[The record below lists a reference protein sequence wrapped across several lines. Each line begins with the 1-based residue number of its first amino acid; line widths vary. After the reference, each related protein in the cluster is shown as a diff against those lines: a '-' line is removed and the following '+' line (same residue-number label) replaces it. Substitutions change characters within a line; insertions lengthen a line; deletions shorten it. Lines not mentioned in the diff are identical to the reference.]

1 MRNYLHQRSKSLLA
15 FAVGLTILSSSF
27 AGEVYADEE
36 FYYQGSDLATADGK
50 TTWNDDTQTATLHA
64 DRSINSN
71 LNWSYYT
78 FGINSHSF
86 SDGIH
91 DHLGTGQFASLGTT
105 KNINPYDY
113 YDVNFSN
120 NSYTVAGE
128 LDVKNV
134 DGKEIITPM
143 HNLTLSGDIIATLNN
158 KLAVQNLAK
167 LEITKGTYG
176 LDVTYGY
183 KTGTETGTEIANGG
197 LYLSNI
203 KNVDISGTVSAIY
216 SDARGNVSLSNIGTL
231 KLASNINRVSEHKGS
246 LPATED
252 NTITCHYG
260 SIVNINAKDT
270 TITSTGRAIL
280 ATAHNVDNIN
290 VLETS
295 WGTDTPWPQV
305 NINSDTLT
313 IKAATSGPT
322 AAAVYSDTG
331 AIVNLGSA
339 DKKIKILKFDQYQD
353 EQGKKI
359 YANMNL
365 YSNGY
370 IYEENNANRYNRY
383 SGTIAAGKTADD
395 YILHQSQINVY
406 AENAEF
412 NANTNAIN
420 ARNNALINVN
430 ADNAVIN
437 NNYGNVATVSSS
449 GGSTVTLTSD
459 DLTITNHNTNYLK
472 DADVIDAKDAKVA
485 IGSGGVV
492 NPSRQDL
499 VEDYSGTVDKA
510 GDIIINANKKLT
522 VDGNIIIDA
531 KPGTAAGN
539 SISINKDN
547 TTALV
552 NITGDIYT
560 NNGNEVHLSLGDG
573 SAAGQNGN
581 AAGRQAARST
591 LTGAILDAASTAT
604 GFSFSN
610 ANFSEKG
617 TNLTMNSAAWNVT
630 ADSEVA
636 NVVMDGNSIIDLTQ
650 RNEATTVDMAG
661 SSTHDHNFQKLKINN
676 LSGNGTIKID
686 YDDSRTSTDGSTAD
700 KLFINNHSGTHCLYL
715 NEVNGAAKLTGKAE
729 DTVLV
734 SVVNEKGDFKAA
746 SDDNLTWNIYALN
759 KKDSATEGYTT
770 DWYLAKNTNPTP
782 PPKGPTRAEAGTIK
796 AHNMSY
802 YLWRDQSERLTERLG
817 ITCFDEERAGVW
829 TRMSNSSISG
839 SGIYGSDAKVKTYT
853 IGYDFKHNSDE
864 QLTAADAKKTRD
876 FSGLAFTYIKG
887 SSSMNGYQVSDALQV
902 AGGRSDIRG
911 GALTA
916 YHTHT
921 SKSGSYADYVL
932 RYSSYDNDFKLD
944 GVNGS
949 AKSHGLQASAEY
961 GHRLENDHGLF
972 VTPNA
977 QLMLG
982 RLYNKTFTTSNGVHV
997 ANDHLNSAILSMG
1010 VDVGQTLGDQSQVY
1024 AKVRYNTELGDRV
1037 SAAFYKNDASAFC
1050 NGDSNGSWWE
1060 YGLGFDLKAGHA
1072 SHLFMDAERAGGS
1085 GFSKDWSWRIGAR
1098 FDF

>member
-27 AGEVYADEE
+27 AGEVYADDCY
-36 FYYQGSDLATADGK
+36 FSGSDMYNDG
-50 TTWNDDTQTATLHA
+50 TTNWDEETQTATLTDNKTVGFLYHYSKTWGSQSA
-64 DRSINSN
+64 NNDKQGQCAS
-71 LNWSYYT
+71 LVSYY
-78 FGINSHSF
+78 
-86 SDGIH
+86 
-91 DHLGTGQFASLGTT
+91 
-105 KNINPYDY
+105 NPYNVVGAD
-113 YDVNFSN
+113 NKLIKF
-120 NSYTVAGE
+120 E
-128 LDVKNV
+128 L
-134 DGKEIITPM
+134 G
-143 HNLTLSGDIIATLNN
+143 GDIIAIQNN
-158 KLAVQNLAK
+158 KLTVDK
-167 LEITKGTYG
+167 LDTLTITNGTYG
-176 LDVTYGY
+176 LFANYGY
-183 KTGTETGTEIANGG
+183 KTETDTGKGG

-203 KNVDISGTVSAIY
+203 KNVDISGTLSAIY
-216 SDARGNVSLSNIGTL
+216 SDVKGNVTLSNIGTL
-231 KLASNINRVSEHKGS
+231 NLKSDFTHALEDYGKN
-246 LPATED
+246 LTATED
-252 NTITCHYG
+252 NTIICDYG

-339 DKKIKILKFDQYQD
+339 DKKLKILKFDQYQD

-499 VEDYSGTVDKA
+499 VEDYGGTVDKA

-560 NNGNEVHLSLGDG
+560 NNGNEVHLSLGDS

-676 LSGNGTIKID
+676 LSGSGTIKID

-853 IGYDFKHNSDE
+853 IGYDFKHN
-864 QLTAADAKKTRD
+864 
-876 FSGLAFTYIKG
+876 
-887 SSSMNGYQVSDALQV
+887 
-902 AGGRSDIRG
+902 
-911 GALTA
+911 
-916 YHTHT
+916 
-921 SKSGSYADYVL
+921 
-932 RYSSYDNDFKLD
+932 
-944 GVNGS
+944 
-949 AKSHGLQASAEY
+949 
-961 GHRLENDHGLF
+961 
-972 VTPNA
+972 
-977 QLMLG
+977 
-982 RLYNKTFTTSNGVHV
+982 
-997 ANDHLNSAILSMG
+997 
-1010 VDVGQTLGDQSQVY
+1010 
-1024 AKVRYNTELGDRV
+1024 
-1037 SAAFYKNDASAFC
+1037 
-1050 NGDSNGSWWE
+1050 
-1060 YGLGFDLKAGHA
+1060 
-1072 SHLFMDAERAGGS
+1072 
-1085 GFSKDWSWRIGAR
+1085 
-1098 FDF
+1098 

>member
-27 AGEVYADEE
+27 AGEVYADDCY
-36 FYYQGSDLATADGK
+36 FSGSDMYNDG
-50 TTWNDDTQTATLHA
+50 TTNWDEETQTATLTDNKTVGFLYHYSKTWGSQSA
-64 DRSINSN
+64 NNDKQGQCAS
-71 LNWSYYT
+71 LVSYY
-78 FGINSHSF
+78 
-86 SDGIH
+86 
-91 DHLGTGQFASLGTT
+91 
-105 KNINPYDY
+105 NPYNVVGAD
-113 YDVNFSN
+113 NKLIKF
-120 NSYTVAGE
+120 E
-128 LDVKNV
+128 L
-134 DGKEIITPM
+134 G
-143 HNLTLSGDIIATLNN
+143 GDIIAIQNN
-158 KLAVQNLAK
+158 KLTVDK
-167 LEITKGTYG
+167 LDTLTITNGTYG
-176 LDVTYGY
+176 LFANYGY
-183 KTGTETGTEIANGG
+183 KTETDTGKGG

-203 KNVDISGTVSAIY
+203 KNVDISGTLSAIY
-216 SDARGNVSLSNIGTL
+216 SDVKGNVTLSNIGTL
-231 KLASNINRVSEHKGS
+231 NLKSDFTHALEDYGKN
-246 LPATED
+246 LTATED
-252 NTITCHYG
+252 NTIICDYG

-499 VEDYSGTVDKA
+499 VEDYGGTVDKA

-676 LSGNGTIKID
+676 LSGNGTIKMD

-700 KLFINNHSGTHCLYL
+700 KLFINNHSGTHYLYL
-715 NEVNGAAKLTGKAE
+715 NEVNGVATLTGSAE
-729 DTVLV
+729 NTVLV
-734 SVVNEKGDFKAA
+734 SVVHENGDFKAA
-746 SDDNLTWNIYALN
+746 SDDNLSWNIYELN
-759 KKDSATEGYTT
+759 KKQSTTTGYNI

-829 TRMSNSSISG
+829 TKMSNSSISG

-864 QLTAADAKKTRD
+864 RLTAADAKKTRD

-887 SSSMNGYQVSDALQV
+887 SSSMNGYQVNDTLQV

-921 SKSGSYADYVL
+921 SQSGSYADYVL

-961 GHRLENDHGLF
+961 GCRLENDHGLF

-977 QLMLG
+977 QFTLG
-982 RLYNKTFTTSNGVHV
+982 RLYNKAFTTSNGVHV
-997 ANDHLNSAILSMG
+997 ASDHLNSAILSMG

-1060 YGLGFDLKAGHA
+1060 YGLGFDLKDGHA

>member
-27 AGEVYADEE
+27 AGEVYADDCY
-36 FYYQGSDLATADGK
+36 FSGSDMYNDG
-50 TTWNDDTQTATLHA
+50 TTNWDEETQTATLTDNKTVGFLYHYSKTWGSQSA
-64 DRSINSN
+64 NNDKQGQCAS
-71 LNWSYYT
+71 LVSYY
-78 FGINSHSF
+78 
-86 SDGIH
+86 
-91 DHLGTGQFASLGTT
+91 
-105 KNINPYDY
+105 NPYNVVGAD
-113 YDVNFSN
+113 NKLIKF
-120 NSYTVAGE
+120 E
-128 LDVKNV
+128 L
-134 DGKEIITPM
+134 G
-143 HNLTLSGDIIATLNN
+143 GDIIAIQNN
-158 KLAVQNLAK
+158 KLTVDK
-167 LEITKGTYG
+167 LDTLTITNGTYG
-176 LDVTYGY
+176 LFANYGY
-183 KTGTETGTEIANGG
+183 KTETDTGKGG

-203 KNVDISGTVSAIY
+203 KNVDISGTLSAIY
-216 SDARGNVSLSNIGTL
+216 SDVKGNVTLSNIGTL
-231 KLASNINRVSEHKGS
+231 NLKSDFTHALEDYGKN
-246 LPATED
+246 LTATED
-252 NTITCHYG
+252 NTIICDYG
-260 SIVNINAKDT
+260 SIVNINVKDT

-499 VEDYSGTVDKA
+499 VEDYGGTVDKA

-560 NNGNEVHLSLGDG
+560 NNGNEVHLSLGDGSAAGQNG

-676 LSGNGTIKID
+676 LSGSGTIKMD

-829 TRMSNSSISG
+829 TKMSNSSISG

-864 QLTAADAKKTRD
+864 RLTAADAKKTRD

-887 SSSMNGYQVSDALQV
+887 SSSMNGYQVNDTLQV

-944 GVNGS
+944 GVNDS

-961 GHRLENDHGLF
+961 GCRLENDHGLF

-977 QLMLG
+977 QFTLG
-982 RLYNKTFTTSNGVHV
+982 RLYNKAFTTSNGVHV
-997 ANDHLNSAILSMG
+997 ASDHLNSAILSMG

>member
-27 AGEVYADEE
+27 AGEVYADDCY
-36 FYYQGSDLATADGK
+36 FSGSDMYNDG
-50 TTWNDDTQTATLHA
+50 TTNWDEETQTATLTDNKTVGFLYHYSKTWGSQSA
-64 DRSINSN
+64 NNDKQGQCAS
-71 LNWSYYT
+71 LVSYY
-78 FGINSHSF
+78 
-86 SDGIH
+86 
-91 DHLGTGQFASLGTT
+91 
-105 KNINPYDY
+105 NPYNVVGAD
-113 YDVNFSN
+113 NKLIKF
-120 NSYTVAGE
+120 E
-128 LDVKNV
+128 L
-134 DGKEIITPM
+134 G
-143 HNLTLSGDIIATLNN
+143 GDIIAIQNN
-158 KLAVQNLAK
+158 KLTVDK
-167 LEITKGTYG
+167 LDTLTITNGTYG
-176 LDVTYGY
+176 LFANYGY
-183 KTGTETGTEIANGG
+183 KTETDTGKGG

-203 KNVDISGTVSAIY
+203 KNVDISGTLSAIY
-216 SDARGNVSLSNIGTL
+216 SDVKGNVTLSNIGTL
-231 KLASNINRVSEHKGS
+231 NLKSDFTHALEDYGKN
-246 LPATED
+246 LTATED
-252 NTITCHYG
+252 NTIICDYG

-499 VEDYSGTVDKA
+499 VEDYGGTVDKA

-581 AAGRQAARST
+581 AAGRQAGRST
-591 LTGAILDAASTAT
+591 LTGAILDAASTAEV
-604 GFSFSN
+604 FSFSD

-636 NVVMDGNSIIDLTQ
+636 NVVMNGSSIIDLTQ

-661 SSTHDHNFQKLKINN
+661 SSTHDHNFQKLKINK
-676 LSGNGTIKID
+676 LSGSGTIKMD
-686 YDDSRTSTDGSTAD
+686 YDDSKTSTDGSSAD

-715 NEVNGAAKLTGKAE
+715 NEVNGATSLTGKAE

-734 SVVNEKGDFKAA
+734 SVVNENGDFKAA
-746 SDDNLTWNIYALN
+746 SDDNLTWNIYELN
-759 KKDSATEGYTT
+759 QKESTTTGYNI

-782 PPKGPTRAEAGTIK
+782 APQGPTRAEAATLK

-876 FSGLAFTYIKG
+876 FSGLAFTYTKG

-916 YHTHT
+916 YNTHT

-977 QLMLG
+977 QFTLG
-982 RLYNKTFTTSNGVHV
+982 RLYNKAFTTSNGVHV
-997 ANDHLNSAILSMG
+997 ASDHLNSAILSMG
-1010 VDVGQTLGDQSQVY
+1010 VDVGQTLDDQSQVY

-1072 SHLFMDAERAGGS
+1072 SHLFMDAERASGS

>member
-27 AGEVYADEE
+27 AGEVYADDCY
-36 FYYQGSDLATADGK
+36 FSGSDMYNDG
-50 TTWNDDTQTATLHA
+50 TTNWDEETQTATLTDNKTVGFLYHYSKTWGSQSA
-64 DRSINSN
+64 NNDKQGQCAS
-71 LNWSYYT
+71 LVSYY
-78 FGINSHSF
+78 
-86 SDGIH
+86 
-91 DHLGTGQFASLGTT
+91 
-105 KNINPYDY
+105 NPYNVVGAD
-113 YDVNFSN
+113 NKLIKF
-120 NSYTVAGE
+120 E
-128 LDVKNV
+128 L
-134 DGKEIITPM
+134 G
-143 HNLTLSGDIIATLNN
+143 GDIIAIQNN
-158 KLAVQNLAK
+158 KLTVDK
-167 LEITKGTYG
+167 LDTLTITNGTYG
-176 LDVTYGY
+176 LFANYGY
-183 KTGTETGTEIANGG
+183 KTETDTGKGG

-203 KNVDISGTVSAIY
+203 KNVDISGTLSAIY
-216 SDARGNVSLSNIGTL
+216 SDVKGNVTLSNIGTL
-231 KLASNINRVSEHKGS
+231 NLKSDFTHALEDYGKN
-246 LPATED
+246 LTATED
-252 NTITCHYG
+252 NTIICDYG

-499 VEDYSGTVDKA
+499 VEDYGGTVDKA

-676 LSGNGTIKID
+676 LSGNGTIKMD

-715 NEVNGAAKLTGKAE
+715 NEVNGVATLTGSAE
-729 DTVLV
+729 NTVLV
-734 SVVNEKGDFKAA
+734 SVVHENGDFKAA
-746 SDDNLTWNIYALN
+746 SDDNLSWNIYELN
-759 KKDSATEGYTT
+759 KKQSTTTGYNI

-829 TRMSNSSISG
+829 TKMSNSSISG

-876 FSGLAFTYIKG
+876 FSGLAFTYTKG

-949 AKSHGLQASAEY
+949 AKSHGLQTSAEY

-977 QLMLG
+977 QFTLG
-982 RLYNKTFTTSNGVHV
+982 RLYNKAFTTSNGVHV
-997 ANDHLNSAILSMG
+997 ANNHLNSAILSMG

>member
-27 AGEVYADEE
+27 AGEVYADDCY
-36 FYYQGSDLATADGK
+36 FSGSDMYNDG
-50 TTWNDDTQTATLHA
+50 TTNWDEETQTATLTDNKTVGFLYHYSKTWGSQSA
-64 DRSINSN
+64 NNDKQGQCAS
-71 LNWSYYT
+71 LVSYY
-78 FGINSHSF
+78 
-86 SDGIH
+86 
-91 DHLGTGQFASLGTT
+91 
-105 KNINPYDY
+105 NPYNVVGAD
-113 YDVNFSN
+113 NKLIKF
-120 NSYTVAGE
+120 E
-128 LDVKNV
+128 L
-134 DGKEIITPM
+134 G
-143 HNLTLSGDIIATLNN
+143 GDIIAIQNN
-158 KLAVQNLAK
+158 KLTVDK
-167 LEITKGTYG
+167 LDTLTITNGTYG
-176 LDVTYGY
+176 LFANYGY
-183 KTGTETGTEIANGG
+183 KTETDTGKGG

-203 KNVDISGTVSAIY
+203 KNVDISGTLSAIY
-216 SDARGNVSLSNIGTL
+216 SDVKGNVTLSNIGTL
-231 KLASNINRVSEHKGS
+231 NLKSDFTHALEDYGKN
-246 LPATED
+246 LTATED
-252 NTITCHYG
+252 NTIICDYG

-499 VEDYSGTVDKA
+499 VENYGGTVDKA

-636 NVVMDGNSIIDLTQ
+636 NVVMAGNSIIDLTQ

-676 LSGNGTIKID
+676 LSGNGTIKMD
-686 YDDSRTSTDGSTAD
+686 YDDSKTSTDGSTAD

-715 NEVNGAAKLTGKAE
+715 NEVNGATSLTGNAE
-729 DTVLV
+729 GTVLV

-902 AGGRSDIRG
+902 AGGCSDIRG

-977 QLMLG
+977 QFTMG
-982 RLYNKTFTTSNGVHV
+982 RLYNKAFTTSNGVHV
-997 ANDHLNSAILSMG
+997 ASDHLNSAILSMG
-1010 VDVGQTLGDQSQVY
+1010 VDIGQNIGEQSQVY

>member
-1 MRNYLHQRSKSLLA
+1 MKNYLHQRSKSLLA

-27 AGEVYADEE
+27 PGEAEAAE
-36 FYYQGSDLATADGK
+36 YYHYGWDMATDDGT
-50 TTWNDDTQTATLHA
+50 TTWDDETQTATLHT
-64 DRSINSN
+64 DRNIYRIFTYSSN
-71 LNWSYYT
+71 LGLT
-78 FGINSHSF
+78 
-86 SDGIH
+86 
-91 DHLGTGQFASLGTT
+91 TQPEVQFASLGTT
-105 KNINPYDY
+105 IFTNSGWQWNS
-113 YDVNFSN
+113 YDVVGATKSE
-120 NSYTVAGE
+120 T
-128 LDVKNV
+128 
-134 DGKEIITPM
+134 
-143 HNLTLSGDIIATLNN
+143 LTLYGDIIATQTK
-158 KLAVQNLAK
+158 KLSVHDLDT
-167 LEITKGTYG
+167 LRITNGTYG
-176 LDVTYGY
+176 LEANEGN
-183 KTGTETGTEIANGG
+183 KTINTNGG
-197 LYLSNI
+197 LCISNI
-203 KNVDISGTVSAIY
+203 RDIDISGTVSAIY
-216 SDARGNVSLSNIGTL
+216 SDVRGKVELNNIGTL
-231 KLASNINRVSEHKGS
+231 KLASNINRVSEYEGH
-246 LPATED
+246 LTATED
-252 NTITCHYG
+252 NTITCDYG
-260 SIVNINAKDT
+260 SIVNIDAQNT

-280 ATAHNVDNIN
+280 ATAHSVNNIN
-290 VLETS
+290 HLEEAI
-295 WGTDTPWPQV
+295 WETDTPWPQV
-305 NINSDTLT
+305 NINSETLT

-339 DKKIKILKFDQYQD
+339 DKKIQQLTFVKDA
-353 EQGKKI
+353 G
-359 YANMNL
+359 ANMNL
-365 YSNGY
+365 YSSSY
-370 IYEENNANRYNRY
+370 IYKLEKTGTYDRY
-383 SGTIAAGKTADD
+383 SDTIPTVNYKQEN
-395 YILHQSQINVY
+395 LHQSQINVY

-437 NNYGNVATVSSS
+437 SNYGNVATVSSS
-449 GGSTVTLTSD
+449 GGSTITLTGD
-459 DLTITNHNTNYLK
+459 DLAITNHNTNYLK
-472 DADVIDAKDAKVA
+472 DANVVAAKKAKVA
-485 IGSGGVV
+485 IGSGGIV

-499 VEDYSGTVDKA
+499 VEDYGGTVDNT
-510 GDIIINANKKLT
+510 GDLIINANKKLT

-531 KPGTAAGN
+531 QSATAAGN

-560 NNGNEVHLSLGDG
+560 NKGNEVHLTLGDG
-573 SAAGQNGN
+573 SAAGQNGST
-581 AAGRQAARST
+581 AGRQAGRST
-591 LTGAILDAASTAT
+591 LTGTILDAASTAAN
-604 GFSFSN
+604 FSFSDTS
-610 ANFSEKG
+610 FSEKG
-617 TNLTMNSAAWNVT
+617 TNLKMNSATWNVT

-636 NVVMDGNSIIDLTQ
+636 KVEMAGSSIIDLTQ
-650 RNEATTVDMAG
+650 RNEATTVDMAD

-676 LSGNGTIKID
+676 LTGSGTIKMD
-686 YDDSRTSTDGSTAD
+686 YDDSKTSTDGSTAD

-715 NEVNGAAKLTGKAE
+715 NEVNGATTLTGNAE

-734 SVVNEKGDFKAA
+734 SVVNENGNFQAA
-746 SDDNLTWNIYALN
+746 SDDKLTWNIYTLN
-759 KKDSATEGYTT
+759 KKDSTTEGYTT

-782 PPKGPTRAEAGTIK
+782 APQGPTRAEAGTLK

-802 YLWRDQSERLTERLG
+802 YLWRDQSERLTKRLG

-829 TRMSNSSISG
+829 TKMSNSSISG

-864 QLTAADAKKTRD
+864 RLTAADAKKTRD

-887 SSSMNGYQVSDALQV
+887 SSSMNGYQVNDTLQV

-977 QLMLG
+977 QFTLG
-982 RLYNKTFTTSNGVHV
+982 RLYNKAFTTSNGVHV
-997 ANDHLNSAILSMG
+997 ASDHLNSAILSMG

>member
-1 MRNYLHQRSKSLLA
+1 MKNYLHQRSKSLLA

-27 AGEVYADEE
+27 AREVYAAEC
-36 FYYQGSDLATADGK
+36 YYYGSDLATDDST
-50 TTWNDDTQTATLHA
+50 TTWDDETQTATLHA
-64 DRSINSN
+64 DRSIDRAFNY
-71 LNWSYYT
+71 SYN
-78 FGINSHSF
+78 FGSQSH
-86 SDGIH
+86 
-91 DHLGTGQFASLGTT
+91 TEGQFVSLAGYNPYNVAGTT
-105 KNINPYDY
+105 CKEKLTLYGDIMSVMD
-113 YDVNFSN
+113 N
-120 NSYTVAGE
+120 NVT
-128 LDVKNV
+128 VKNL
-134 DGKEIITPM
+134 DTLQIT
-143 HNLTLSGDIIATLNN
+143 N
-158 KLAVQNLAK
+158 
-167 LEITKGTYG
+167 GTYG
-176 LDVTYGY
+176 LDANFGNDRGPVFTNPNN
-183 KTGTETGTEIANGG
+183 NGG
-197 LYLSNI
+197 IHLSNI

-216 SDARGNVSLSNIGTL
+216 SDAMAKVELKDIDNLNLTSNI
-231 KLASNINRVSEHKGS
+231 KRVTDYGKYLNATADYTIYCDYGS
-246 LPATED
+246 LVD
-252 NTITCHYG
+252 I
-260 SIVNINAKDT
+260 SAKNT
-270 TITSTGRAIL
+270 TITSTGQAIT
-280 ATAHNVDNIN
+280 AAAHNAAYINGLENASWKTDFPLPVINIK
-290 VLETS
+290 
-295 WGTDTPWPQV
+295 
-305 NINSDTLT
+305 SDTLT
-313 IKAATSGPT
+313 IAATSGPT
-322 AAAVYSDTG
+322 AAAVYSDAG
-331 AIVNLGSA
+331 ATINLGSA
-339 DKKIKILKFDQYQD
+339 DKKIKQLTFVKDA
-353 EQGKKI
+353 G
-359 YANMNL
+359 ANMNL
-365 YSNGY
+365 YSDGY
-370 IYEENNANRYNRY
+370 IYEDKDHSRYDRY
-383 SGTIAAGKTADD
+383 SDTIADGKTADD

-406 AENAEF
+406 AEYAEF

-420 ARNNALINVN
+420 ARNNALINVH
-430 ADNAVIN
+430 ADNSVIN
-437 NNYGNVATVSSS
+437 SNYGNLATVSSS
-449 GGSTVTLTSD
+449 GGSTVTIESV

-472 DADVIDAKDAKVA
+472 DGQVIAAKKAKAA
-485 IGSGGVV
+485 IGSGGIV

-499 VEDYSGTVDKA
+499 VEDYGGTVDKA

-531 KPGTAAGN
+531 KPVTEAGN

-573 SAAGQNGN
+573 SAAKQDSN
-581 AAGRQAARST
+581 ATGRQAGRST
-591 LTGAILDAASTAT
+591 LTGAILDAASTAEN
-604 GFSFSN
+604 FSFSDTS
-610 ANFSEKG
+610 FSTKG
-617 TNLTMNSAAWNVT
+617 TNLKMKDATWNVT

-636 NVVMDGNSIIDLTQ
+636 NVEMDLTADS
-650 RNEATTVDMAG
+650 EAKTVDMTG
-661 SSTHDHNFQKLKINN
+661 SSIINLAHDHGFQKLKINN
-676 LSGNGTIKID
+676 LSGSGTIKMD

-734 SVVNEKGDFKAA
+734 SVVNENGDFKAA

-759 KKDSATEGYTT
+759 SKDSTTEGYTT
-770 DWYLAKNTNPTP
+770 DWYLTKNTNPTP
-782 PPKGPTRAEAGTIK
+782 APQGPTRAEAGTIK
-796 AHNMSY
+796 AHNMNY

-864 QLTAADAKKTRD
+864 RLTAADAKKTRD

-887 SSSMNGYQVSDALQV
+887 SSSMNGYQVNDTLQV

-961 GHRLENDHGLF
+961 GCRLENNHGLF

-977 QLMLG
+977 QFTLG
-982 RLYNKTFTTSNGVHV
+982 RLYNKAFTTSDGVHV
-997 ANDHLNSAILSMG
+997 ASDHLNSAILSMG

>member
-27 AGEVYADEE
+27 AGEVYADDCY
-36 FYYQGSDLATADGK
+36 FSGSDMYNDG
-50 TTWNDDTQTATLHA
+50 TTNWDEETQTATLTDNKTVGFLYHYSKTWGSQSA
-64 DRSINSN
+64 NNDKQGQCAS
-71 LNWSYYT
+71 LVSYY
-78 FGINSHSF
+78 
-86 SDGIH
+86 
-91 DHLGTGQFASLGTT
+91 
-105 KNINPYDY
+105 NPYNVVGAD
-113 YDVNFSN
+113 NKLIKF
-120 NSYTVAGE
+120 E
-128 LDVKNV
+128 L
-134 DGKEIITPM
+134 G
-143 HNLTLSGDIIATLNN
+143 GDIIAIQNN
-158 KLAVQNLAK
+158 KLTVDK
-167 LEITKGTYG
+167 LDTLTITNGTYG
-176 LDVTYGY
+176 LFANYGY
-183 KTGTETGTEIANGG
+183 KTETDTGKGG

-203 KNVDISGTVSAIY
+203 KNVDISGTLSAIY
-216 SDARGNVSLSNIGTL
+216 SDVKGNVTLSNIGTL
-231 KLASNINRVSEHKGS
+231 NLKSDFTHALEYYGKN
-246 LPATED
+246 LTATED
-252 NTITCHYG
+252 NTIICDYG

-499 VEDYSGTVDKA
+499 VEDYGGTVDKA

-560 NNGNEVHLSLGDG
+560 NKGNEVNLSLGDG
-573 SAAGQNGN
+573 SAAGQNGST
-581 AAGRQAARST
+581 AGRQAGRST
-591 LTGAILDAASTAT
+591 LTGAILDAASTAA
-604 GFSFSN
+604 GFSFSDTS
-610 ANFSEKG
+610 FSTKG
-617 TNLTMNSAAWNVT
+617 TNLKMKDATWNVT

-636 NVVMDGNSIIDLTQ
+636 NVVMNGSSIIDLTQ

-661 SSTHDHNFQKLKINN
+661 SSTLDHNFQKLKINN
-676 LSGNGTIKID
+676 LSGSGTIRMD
-686 YDDSRTSTDGSTAD
+686 YDDSKTSTDGSTAD

-864 QLTAADAKKTRD
+864 QLTTADAKKTRD

-921 SKSGSYADYVL
+921 SQSGSYADYVL

-961 GHRLENDHGLF
+961 GCRLENDHGLF

-977 QLMLG
+977 QLTLG
-982 RLYNKTFTTSNGVHV
+982 RLYNKAFTTSNGVHI
-997 ANDHLNSAILSMG
+997 ASDHLNSAILSMG
-1010 VDVGQTLGDQSQVY
+1010 VDVGQNIGEQSQVY
-1024 AKVRYNTELGDRV
+1024 AKVRYNTDLGDRV

>member
-1 MRNYLHQRSKSLLA
+1 MEAAKCYY
-15 FAVGLTILSSSF
+15 FGWDM
-27 AGEVYADEE
+27 AD
-36 FYYQGSDLATADGK
+36 
-50 TTWNDDTQTATLHA
+50 DDTTEWSDENNTATLTGNKTVGFA
-64 DRSINSN
+64 
-71 LNWSYYT
+71 Y
-78 FGINSHSF
+78 SF
-86 SDGIH
+86 SKNFGSQSANNEKQ
-91 DHLGTGQFASLGTT
+91 GQCASLVTLY
-105 KNINPYDY
+105 PD
-113 YDVNFSN
+113 S
-120 NSYTVAGE
+120 SYKVAGKTGNE
-128 LDVKNV
+128 
-134 DGKEIITPM
+134 
-143 HNLTLSGDIIATLNN
+143 NLKLGGDIIATQNN
-158 KLAVQNLAK
+158 KLTVDK
-167 LEITKGTYG
+167 LDTLTITNGTYG
-176 LDVTYGY
+176 LFANYGY
-183 KTGTETGTEIANGG
+183 KTETDTGKGG

-203 KNVDISGTVSAIY
+203 KNVDISGTLSAIY
-216 SDARGNVSLSNIGTL
+216 SDVKGNVTLSNIGTL
-231 KLASNINRVSEHKGS
+231 NLKSDFTHALEDYGKN
-246 LPATED
+246 LTATED
-252 NTITCHYG
+252 NTIICDYG

-499 VEDYSGTVDKA
+499 VEDYGGTVDKA

-661 SSTHDHNFQKLKINN
+661 SSTHDHGFQRLKINN
-676 LSGNGTIKID
+676 LSGSGTIKMD
-686 YDDSRTSTDGSTAD
+686 YDDSKTSTDGSTAD

-715 NEVNGAAKLTGKAE
+715 NEVTGATSLTGNAK

-734 SVVNEKGDFKAA
+734 SVVNESGDFKAA

-759 KKDSATEGYTT
+759 SKESTTEGYKT
-770 DWYLAKNTNPTP
+770 DWYLTKNTNPTP
-782 PPKGPTRAEAGTIK
+782 STQGPTRAEAATLK

-802 YLWRDQSERLTERLG
+802 YLWRDQSDRLTKRLG

-829 TRMSNSSISG
+829 TKMSNSSISG
-839 SGIYGSDAKVKTYT
+839 NGIYGSDAKVKTYT

-921 SKSGSYADYVL
+921 SQSGSYADYVL

-977 QLMLG
+977 QLTLG
-982 RLYNKTFTTSNGVHV
+982 RLYNKAFTTSNGVHV

>member
-27 AGEVYADEE
+27 AGEVYADDCY
-36 FYYQGSDLATADGK
+36 FSGSDMYNDG
-50 TTWNDDTQTATLHA
+50 TTNWDEETQTATLTDNKTVGFLYHYSKTWGSQSA
-64 DRSINSN
+64 NNDKQGQCAS
-71 LNWSYYT
+71 LVSYY
-78 FGINSHSF
+78 
-86 SDGIH
+86 
-91 DHLGTGQFASLGTT
+91 
-105 KNINPYDY
+105 NPYNVVGAD
-113 YDVNFSN
+113 NKLIKF
-120 NSYTVAGE
+120 E
-128 LDVKNV
+128 L
-134 DGKEIITPM
+134 G
-143 HNLTLSGDIIATLNN
+143 GDIIAIQNN
-158 KLAVQNLAK
+158 KLTVDK
-167 LEITKGTYG
+167 LDTLTITNGTYG
-176 LDVTYGY
+176 LFANYGY
-183 KTGTETGTEIANGG
+183 KTETDTGKGG

-203 KNVDISGTVSAIY
+203 KNVDISGTLSAIY
-216 SDARGNVSLSNIGTL
+216 SDVKGNVTLSNIGTL
-231 KLASNINRVSEHKGS
+231 NLKSDFTHALEDYGKN
-246 LPATED
+246 LTATED
-252 NTITCHYG
+252 NTIICDYG

-499 VEDYSGTVDKA
+499 VEDYGGTVDKA

-676 LSGNGTIKID
+676 LSGSGTIKMD

-829 TRMSNSSISG
+829 TKMSNSSISG

-921 SKSGSYADYVL
+921 SQSGSYADYVL

-977 QLMLG
+977 Q
-982 RLYNKTFTTSNGVHV
+982 FT
-997 ANDHLNSAILSMG
+997 
-1010 VDVGQTLGDQSQVY
+1010 
-1024 AKVRYNTELGDRV
+1024 
-1037 SAAFYKNDASAFC
+1037 
-1050 NGDSNGSWWE
+1050 
-1060 YGLGFDLKAGHA
+1060 
-1072 SHLFMDAERAGGS
+1072 
-1085 GFSKDWSWRIGAR
+1085 
-1098 FDF
+1098 

>member
-27 AGEVYADEE
+27 AGEVYADDCY
-36 FYYQGSDLATADGK
+36 FSGSDMYNDG
-50 TTWNDDTQTATLHA
+50 TTNWDEETKTATLTDNKTVGFLYHYSKTWGSQSA
-64 DRSINSN
+64 NNDKQGQCAS
-71 LNWSYYT
+71 LVSYY
-78 FGINSHSF
+78 
-86 SDGIH
+86 
-91 DHLGTGQFASLGTT
+91 
-105 KNINPYDY
+105 NPYN
-113 YDVNFSN
+113 VVGAN
-120 NSYTVAGE
+120 NKLIKFE
-128 LDVKNV
+128 L
-134 DGKEIITPM
+134 G
-143 HNLTLSGDIIATLNN
+143 GDIIAIQNN
-158 KLAVQNLAK
+158 KLTVDK
-167 LEITKGTYG
+167 LDTLTITTGTYG
-176 LDVTYGY
+176 LFANYGY
-183 KTGTETGTEIANGG
+183 KTETDTGKGG

-203 KNVDISGTVSAIY
+203 KNVDISGTLSAIY
-216 SDARGNVSLSNIGTL
+216 SDVKGNVTLSNIGTL
-231 KLASNINRVSEHKGS
+231 NLKSDFTHALEDYGKN
-246 LPATED
+246 LTATED
-252 NTITCHYG
+252 NTIICDYG

-499 VEDYSGTVDKA
+499 VEDYGGTVDKA

-591 LTGAILDAASTAT
+591 LTGTILDAASTAT

-636 NVVMDGNSIIDLTQ
+636 NVVMDGNSIIDLKQ

-676 LSGNGTIKID
+676 LSGSGTIKMD

-746 SDDNLTWNIYALN
+746 SDDNLSWNIYALN

-829 TRMSNSSISG
+829 TKMSNSSISG

-864 QLTAADAKKTRD
+864 RLTAADAKKTRD

-887 SSSMNGYQVSDALQV
+887 SSSMNGYQVNDTLQV

-932 RYSSYDNDFKLD
+932 RYSSYDNDFKMD
-944 GVNGS
+944 GVNGN

-961 GHRLENDHGLF
+961 GCRLENDHGLF

-977 QLMLG
+977 QFTLG
-982 RLYNKTFTTSNGVHV
+982 RLYNKAFTTSNGVHV
-997 ANDHLNSAILSMG
+997 ASDHLNSAILSMG
-1010 VDVGQTLGDQSQVY
+1010 VDVGQTLGGQSQVY

>member
-27 AGEVYADEE
+27 AGEVEAAKCYYFGWDMAD
-36 FYYQGSDLATADGK
+36 
-50 TTWNDDTQTATLHA
+50 DDTTEWSDENNTATLTGNKTVGFA
-64 DRSINSN
+64 
-71 LNWSYYT
+71 Y
-78 FGINSHSF
+78 SF
-86 SDGIH
+86 SKNFGSQSANNEKQ
-91 DHLGTGQFASLGTT
+91 GQCASLVTLY
-105 KNINPYDY
+105 PD
-113 YDVNFSN
+113 S
-120 NSYTVAGE
+120 SYKVAGKTGNE
-128 LDVKNV
+128 
-134 DGKEIITPM
+134 
-143 HNLTLSGDIIATLNN
+143 NLKLGGDIIATQNN
-158 KLAVQNLAK
+158 KLTVDK
-167 LEITKGTYG
+167 LDTLTITNGTYG
-176 LDVTYGY
+176 LFANYGY
-183 KTGTETGTEIANGG
+183 KTGTEIAKGG

-203 KNVDISGTVSAIY
+203 KNVDISSTLSAIY
-216 SDARGNVSLSNIGTL
+216 SDVKGNVTLSNIGTL
-231 KLASNINRVSEHKGS
+231 NLKSDFTHALEDYGKN
-246 LPATED
+246 LTATED
-252 NTITCHYG
+252 NTITCDYG

-270 TITSTGRAIL
+270 TITSTGRTIL
-280 ATAHNVDNIN
+280 ATAYSVNNIN

-370 IYEENNANRYNRY
+370 IYEENNANRYDRY
-383 SGTIAAGKTADD
+383 SNSIADGKTAND

-420 ARNNALINVN
+420 AHNKALINVN
-430 ADNAVIN
+430 ANNTVIN
-437 NNYGNVATVSSS
+437 SNYGNVATVAASA
-449 GGSTVTLTSD
+449 GATVTIESN
-459 DLTITNHNTNYLK
+459 DLTITNHNTNYIK
-472 DADVIDAKDAKVA
+472 NAQVVEKEDAKIA
-485 IGSGGVV
+485 IASGGII

-499 VEDYSGTVDKA
+499 VEEYEGTAVNA
-510 GDIIINANKKLT
+510 GDISINAANKLT
-522 VDGNIIIDA
+522 IDGNIVIKANSDA
-531 KPGTAAGN
+531 AAGN
-539 SISINKDN
+539 SININNGN
-547 TTALV
+547 TKALV
-552 NITGDIYT
+552 NITGNIYT

-573 SAAGQNGN
+573 SAAAQNGN
-581 AAGRQAARST
+581 ATGRQAGRST
-591 LTGAILDAASTAT
+591 LTGAILDAASTAEN
-604 GFSFSN
+604 FSFNDTS
-610 ANFSEKG
+610 FSTKG
-617 TNLTMNSAAWNVT
+617 TNLNMKDAAWNVT

-636 NVVMDGNSIIDLTQ
+636 KVEMAGSSIIDLTQ

-676 LSGNGTIKID
+676 LSGSGTIKMD

-734 SVVNEKGDFKAA
+734 SVVNENGDFKAA

-759 KKDSATEGYTT
+759 SKDSTTEGYTT
-770 DWYLAKNTNPTP
+770 DWYLTKNTNPTP
-782 PPKGPTRAEAGTIK
+782 APQGPTRAEAGTIK
-796 AHNMSY
+796 AHNMNY

-864 QLTAADAKKTRD
+864 RLTAADAKKTRD

-887 SSSMNGYQVSDALQV
+887 SSSMNGYQVNDTLQV

-961 GHRLENDHGLF
+961 GCRLENNHGLF

-977 QLMLG
+977 QFTLG
-982 RLYNKTFTTSNGVHV
+982 RLYNKAFTTSDGVHV
-997 ANDHLNSAILSMG
+997 ASDHLNSAILSMG
-1010 VDVGQTLGDQSQVY
+1010 VDVGQTLGYQSQVY

>member
-27 AGEVYADEE
+27 AGEVEAFEIYFHGSTLAEYDATVEWSDE
-36 FYYQGSDLATADGK
+36 K
-50 TTWNDDTQTATLHA
+50 NTATLTQ
-64 DRSINSN
+64 DKSVGFYREVSEFFGSRSDNGAKQ
-71 LNWSYYT
+71 W
-78 FGINSHSF
+78 
-86 SDGIH
+86 
-91 DHLGTGQFASLGTT
+91 QCASLVSSYL
-105 KNINPYDY
+105 PY
-113 YDVNFSN
+113 
-120 NSYTVAGE
+120 
-128 LDVKNV
+128 NV
-134 DGKEIITPM
+134 VGADNKKIKFE
-143 HNLTLSGDIIATLNN
+143 LSGDIIATLNN
-158 KLAVQNLAK
+158 KLTVQNLSELK
-167 LEITKGTYG
+167 IKQGTYG
-176 LDVTYGY
+176 LFANYGY
-183 KTGTETGTEIANGG
+183 KTGTETGTEIPMGG
-197 LYLSNI
+197 LYLDNI
-203 KNVDISGTVSAIY
+203 TKVDISGTLSAIY
-216 SDARGNVSLSNIGTL
+216 SDIRGNVTLSNIGTL
-231 KLASNINRVSEHKGS
+231 NLKSDFTHASEDYGEH
-246 LPATED
+246 LTATDD
-252 NTITCHYG
+252 NTITCYYG
-260 SIVNINAKDT
+260 SIVNINAEDT

-280 ATAHNVDNIN
+280 ATAHNISDINI
-290 VLETS
+290 LEAGS
-295 WGTDTPWPQV
+295 YETDTPWPQV
-305 NINSDTLT
+305 NINSNTLT
-313 IKAATSGPT
+313 IAAATSGPT

-339 DKKIKILKFDQYQD
+339 GKEIQQLTFDKDA
-353 EQGKKI
+353 G
-359 YANMNL
+359 ASMNL
-365 YSNGY
+365 YSSSY
-370 IYEENNANRYNRY
+370 IYKLENTGIYDRY
-383 SGTIAAGKTADD
+383 SDTIPTNYKEKN
-395 YILHQSQINVY
+395 LHQSQINVY

-420 ARNNALINVN
+420 AHNKALINVN
-430 ADNAVIN
+430 ANNTVIN
-437 NNYGNVATVSSS
+437 SNYGNVATVAASA
-449 GGSTVTLTSD
+449 GATVTIESN
-459 DLTITNHNTNYLK
+459 DLTITNHNTNYIK
-472 DADVIDAKDAKVA
+472 NAQVVEKEDAKIA
-485 IGSGGVV
+485 IGSGGII
-492 NPSRQDL
+492 NPSRPDL
-499 VEDYSGTVDKA
+499 VEEYEGTAVNA
-510 GDIIINANKKLT
+510 GDISINAANKLT
-522 VDGNIIIDA
+522 IDGNIVIKANSDA
-531 KPGTAAGN
+531 AAGN
-539 SISINKDN
+539 SININNGN
-547 TTALV
+547 TKALV
-552 NITGDIYT
+552 NITGNIYT

-573 SAAGQNGN
+573 SAAAQNGN
-581 AAGRQAARST
+581 ATGRQAGRST
-591 LTGAILDAASTAT
+591 LTGAILDAASTAEN
-604 GFSFSN
+604 FSFNDTS
-610 ANFSEKG
+610 FSTKG
-617 TNLTMNSAAWNVT
+617 TNLNMKDAAWNVT

-636 NVVMDGNSIIDLTQ
+636 KVEMAGSSIIDLTQ
-650 RNEATTVDMAG
+650 RNEATTVDMAS

-676 LSGNGTIKID
+676 LSGSGTIKMD

-782 PPKGPTRAEAGTIK
+782 PPKGPTRAEAATLK

-902 AGGRSDIRG
+902 AGGCSDIRG

-961 GHRLENDHGLF
+961 GCRLENNHGLF

-977 QLMLG
+977 QFTLG
-982 RLYNKTFTTSNGVHV
+982 RLYNKAFTTSDGVHV
-997 ANDHLNSAILSMG
+997 ASDHLNSAILSMG

>member
-27 AGEVYADEE
+27 AGEVYAAEC
-36 FYYQGSDLATADGK
+36 YYYGSDLATDDST
-50 TTWNDDTQTATLHA
+50 TTWDDETQTATLHA
-64 DRSINSN
+64 DRSIDRAFNY
-71 LNWSYYT
+71 SYN
-78 FGINSHSF
+78 FGSQSH
-86 SDGIH
+86 
-91 DHLGTGQFASLGTT
+91 TEGQFVSLAGY
-105 KNINPYDY
+105 NP
-113 YDVNFSN
+113 
-120 NSYTVAGE
+120 YTVAGATGKE
-128 LDVKNV
+128 KLTLYGDIMSVMDKNVTVKNL
-134 DGKEIITPM
+134 DTLQIT
-143 HNLTLSGDIIATLNN
+143 N
-158 KLAVQNLAK
+158 
-167 LEITKGTYG
+167 GTYG
-176 LDVTYGY
+176 LDANFGNDRGPVFTNPNN
-183 KTGTETGTEIANGG
+183 NGG
-197 LYLSNI
+197 IHLSNI

-216 SDARGNVSLSNIGTL
+216 SDAMAKVELKDIDNLNLTSNI
-231 KLASNINRVSEHKGS
+231 KRVADYGKYLTATADYTIYCDYGS
-246 LPATED
+246 LVD
-252 NTITCHYG
+252 I
-260 SIVNINAKDT
+260 SAKNT
-270 TITSTGRAIL
+270 TITSTGQAIT
-280 ATAHNVDNIN
+280 AAAHNAAYINGLENASWETDYPLPVINIK
-290 VLETS
+290 
-295 WGTDTPWPQV
+295 
-305 NINSDTLT
+305 SDTLT
-313 IKAATSGPT
+313 IAAATSGPT
-322 AAAVYSDTG
+322 AAAVYSDAG
-331 AIVNLGSA
+331 ATINLGSA
-339 DKKIKILKFDQYQD
+339 DKKIKQLTFVKDA
-353 EQGKKI
+353 G
-359 YANMNL
+359 ANMNL
-365 YSNGY
+365 YSDGY
-370 IYEENNANRYNRY
+370 IYEDKDHSRYDRY
-383 SGTIAAGKTADD
+383 SDTIAAGKTADD

-406 AENAEF
+406 AEYTEF

-437 NNYGNVATVSSS
+437 SNYGNVATVSSS
-449 GGSTVTLTSD
+449 GGSTVTLTGD
-459 DLTITNHNTNYLK
+459 DLAITNHNTNYLK
-472 DADVIDAKDAKVA
+472 DANVVAAKKAKVA
-485 IGSGGVV
+485 IGSGGIV

-499 VEDYSGTVDKA
+499 VEDYGGTVDNA
-510 GDIIINANKKLT
+510 GNLIINANKKLT
-522 VDGNIIIDA
+522 VNGNIIIDA
-531 KPGTAAGN
+531 KSATAAGN

-560 NNGNEVHLSLGDG
+560 NKGNEVHLSLGDG
-573 SAAGQNGN
+573 SAAKQDSN
-581 AAGRQAARST
+581 ATGRQAGRST
-591 LTGAILDAASTAT
+591 LTGAILDAASTAA
-604 GFSFSN
+604 GFSFSD

-617 TNLTMNSAAWNVT
+617 TNLKMKDATWNVT

-636 NVVMDGNSIIDLTQ
+636 NVEMAGSSIIDLTQ
-650 RNEATTVDMAG
+650 RNETATVDMPG
-661 SSTHDHNFQKLKINN
+661 SSINLTHDHGFQRLKINN
-676 LSGNGTIKID
+676 LSGSGTIKMD
-686 YDDSRTSTDGSTAD
+686 YDDSKTSTDGSTAD

-715 NEVNGAAKLTGKAE
+715 NEVNGATTLTGNAE

-734 SVVNEKGDFKAA
+734 SVVNENGNFQAA
-746 SDDNLTWNIYALN
+746 SDDKLTWNIYTLN
-759 KKDSATEGYTT
+759 KKDSTTEGYTT
-770 DWYLAKNTNPTP
+770 DWYLTKNTNPTP
-782 PPKGPTRAEAGTIK
+782 APQGPTRAEAGTLK

-802 YLWRDQSERLTERLG
+802 YLWRDQSERLTKRLG

-829 TRMSNSSISG
+829 TKMSNSSISG

-853 IGYDFKHNSDE
+853 IGYDFKHNLDE

-902 AGGRSDIRG
+902 AGGRSDICG

-921 SKSGSYADYVL
+921 SQSGSYADYVL

-977 QLMLG
+977 QFTLG
-982 RLYNKTFTTSNGVHV
+982 RLYNKAFTTSNGVHV
-997 ANDHLNSAILSMG
+997 ASDHLNSAILSMG

-1050 NGDSNGSWWE
+1050 SGDSNGSWWE

>member
-1 MRNYLHQRSKSLLA
+1 MRNYLHQRSKNLLA

-27 AGEVYADEE
+27 AGEVYADDCY
-36 FYYQGSDLATADGK
+36 FSGSDMYNDG
-50 TTWNDDTQTATLHA
+50 TTNWDEETQTATLTDNKTVGFLYHYSKTWGSQSA
-64 DRSINSN
+64 NNDKQGQYAS
-71 LNWSYYT
+71 LVSYY
-78 FGINSHSF
+78 
-86 SDGIH
+86 
-91 DHLGTGQFASLGTT
+91 
-105 KNINPYDY
+105 NPYNVVGAD
-113 YDVNFSN
+113 NKLIKF
-120 NSYTVAGE
+120 E
-128 LDVKNV
+128 L
-134 DGKEIITPM
+134 G
-143 HNLTLSGDIIATLNN
+143 GDIIAIQNN
-158 KLAVQNLAK
+158 KLTVDK
-167 LEITKGTYG
+167 LDTLTITNGTYG
-176 LDVTYGY
+176 LFANYGY
-183 KTGTETGTEIANGG
+183 KTETDTGKGG

-203 KNVDISGTVSAIY
+203 KNVDISGTLSAIY
-216 SDARGNVSLSNIGTL
+216 SDVKGNVTLSNIGTL
-231 KLASNINRVSEHKGS
+231 NLKSDFTHALEDYGKN
-246 LPATED
+246 LTATED
-252 NTITCHYG
+252 NTIICDYG

-499 VEDYSGTVDKA
+499 VEDYGGTVDKA

-661 SSTHDHNFQKLKINN
+661 SSTHDHNFQKLKINK
-676 LSGNGTIKID
+676 LSGSGTIKMD
-686 YDDSRTSTDGSTAD
+686 YDDSKTSTDGSSAD

-715 NEVNGAAKLTGKAE
+715 NEVNGATSLTGKAE

-734 SVVNEKGDFKAA
+734 SVVNENGDFKAA
-746 SDDNLTWNIYALN
+746 SDDNLTWNIYELN
-759 KKDSATEGYTT
+759 QKESTTTGYNI

-782 PPKGPTRAEAGTIK
+782 APQGPTRAEAATLK

-876 FSGLAFTYIKG
+876 FSGLAFTYTKG

-977 QLMLG
+977 QFTLG
-982 RLYNKTFTTSNGVHV
+982 RLYNKAFTTSNGVHV
-997 ANDHLNSAILSMG
+997 ANNHLNSAILSMG

>member
-1 MRNYLHQRSKSLLA
+1 MRNYLHQRNKSLLA

-27 AGEVYADEE
+27 AGEAEAAE
-36 FYYQGSDLATADGK
+36 YYHYGWDMATDDGT
-50 TTWNDDTQTATLHA
+50 TTWDDETQTATLHT
-64 DRSINSN
+64 DRNIYRIFTYSSN
-71 LNWSYYT
+71 LGLT
-78 FGINSHSF
+78 
-86 SDGIH
+86 
-91 DHLGTGQFASLGTT
+91 TQPEVQFASLGTT
-105 KNINPYDY
+105 IFTNSGWQWNS
-113 YDVNFSN
+113 YDVVGATKSE
-120 NSYTVAGE
+120 T
-128 LDVKNV
+128 
-134 DGKEIITPM
+134 
-143 HNLTLSGDIIATLNN
+143 LTLYGDIIATQTK
-158 KLAVQNLAK
+158 KLSVHDLDT
-167 LEITKGTYG
+167 LRITNGTYG
-176 LDVTYGY
+176 LEANEGN
-183 KTGTETGTEIANGG
+183 KTINTNGG
-197 LYLSNI
+197 LCISNI
-203 KNVDISGTVSAIY
+203 RDIDISGTVSAIY
-216 SDARGNVSLSNIGTL
+216 SDVRGKVELNNIGTL
-231 KLASNINRVSEHKGS
+231 KLASNINRVSEYEGH
-246 LPATED
+246 LTATED
-252 NTITCHYG
+252 NTITCDYG
-260 SIVNINAKDT
+260 SIVNIDAQNT

-280 ATAHNVDNIN
+280 ATAHSVNNIN
-290 VLETS
+290 HLEEAI
-295 WGTDTPWPQV
+295 WETDTPWPQV
-305 NINSDTLT
+305 NINSETLT

-339 DKKIKILKFDQYQD
+339 DKKIQQLTFVKDA
-353 EQGKKI
+353 G
-359 YANMNL
+359 ANMNL
-365 YSNGY
+365 YSSSY
-370 IYEENNANRYNRY
+370 IYKLEKTGTYDRY
-383 SGTIAAGKTADD
+383 SDTIPTVNYKQEN
-395 YILHQSQINVY
+395 LHQSQINVY

-420 ARNNALINVN
+420 ARTNALINVN

-499 VEDYSGTVDKA
+499 VEDYGGTVDKA

-902 AGGRSDIRG
+902 AGGCSDIRG

-977 QLMLG
+977 QFTMG
-982 RLYNKTFTTSNGVHV
+982 RLYNKAFTTSNGVHV
-997 ANDHLNSAILSMG
+997 ASDHLNSAILSMG
-1010 VDVGQTLGDQSQVY
+1010 VDVGQTLDDQSQVY

-1085 GFSKDWSWRIGAR
+1085 SFSKDWSWRIGAR

>member
-27 AGEVYADEE
+27 AGEVEAATREE
-36 FYYQGSDLATADGK
+36 FYYQGSDLATDDGA
-50 TTWNDDTQTATLHA
+50 TTWDNKNKTATLHA
-64 DRSINSN
+64 DRSIYRSFE
-71 LNWSYYT
+71 WSYDT
-78 FGINSHSF
+78 FGINSHAYSNGL
-86 SDGIH
+86 SYA
-91 DHLGTGQFASLGTT
+91 QFASLGTT
-105 KNINPYDY
+105 KYFD
-113 YDVNFSN
+113 SH
-120 NSYTVAGE
+120 SYTVDGE
-128 LDVKNV
+128 VEVKF
-134 DGKEIITPM
+134 DGEKETKNPKFK
-143 HNLTLSGDIIATLNN
+143 LTLFGDIIASLTKNLTVKNLSELN
-158 KLAVQNLAK
+158 
-167 LEITKGTYG
+167 ITNGTYG
-176 LDVTYGY
+176 LDSNYGNDN
-183 KTGTETGTEIANGG
+183 TEGG
-197 LYLSNI
+197 LYLDNI
-203 KNVDISGTVSAIY
+203 TKVNISGTVSAIY
-216 SDARGNVSLSNIGTL
+216 GDTRGKIELNNIGTL
-231 KLASNINRVSEHKGS
+231 NLASNINRVSEYRGL

-252 NTITCHYG
+252 NTITCGYG

-280 ATAHNVDNIN
+280 ATAHNIDKIN
-290 VLETS
+290 EYEDGNWETN
-295 WGTDTPWPQV
+295 TPWPQV
-305 NINSDTLT
+305 NINSETLT
-313 IKAATSGPT
+313 IAAATSGPT

-339 DKKIKILKFDQYQD
+339 DKKIQQLTFVKDA
-353 EQGKKI
+353 GT
-359 YANMNL
+359 NMNL
-365 YSNGY
+365 YSSSY
-370 IYEENNANRYNRY
+370 IYKLEKTGTYDRY
-383 SGTIAAGKTADD
+383 SDTIPTVNYKQEN
-395 YILHQSQINVY
+395 LHQSQINVY

-437 NNYGNVATVSSS
+437 SNYGNVATVSSS
-449 GGSTVTLTSD
+449 GGSTVTLTGD
-459 DLTITNHNTNYLK
+459 DLAITNHNTNYLK
-472 DADVIDAKDAKVA
+472 DANVVAAKKAKVA
-485 IGSGGVV
+485 IGSGGIV

-499 VEDYSGTVDKA
+499 VEDYGGTVDNA
-510 GDIIINANKKLT
+510 GNLIINANKKLT
-522 VDGNIIIDA
+522 VNGNIIIDA
-531 KPGTAAGN
+531 KSATAAGN
-539 SISINKDN
+539 SININKDN

-560 NNGNEVHLSLGDG
+560 NKGNEVNLSLGDG
-573 SAAGQNGN
+573 SAAGQNGST
-581 AAGRQAARST
+581 AGRQAGRST
-591 LTGAILDAASTAT
+591 LTGAILDAASTAAN
-604 GFSFSN
+604 FSFSN
-610 ANFSEKG
+610 TSFSEKG
-617 TNLTMNSAAWNVT
+617 TNLKMNSATWNVT
-630 ADSEVA
+630 ADSDVA
-636 NVVMDGNSIIDLTQ
+636 KIEMTGSSIIDLTQ

-661 SSTHDHNFQKLKINN
+661 SSTRDHSFQKLKINN
-676 LSGNGTIKID
+676 LTGSGTIKMD
-686 YDDSRTSTDGSTAD
+686 YDDSKTSTDGSTAD

-715 NEVNGAAKLTGKAE
+715 NEVNGAATLTGSAE

-734 SVVNEKGDFKAA
+734 SVVNENGNFQAA
-746 SDDNLTWNIYALN
+746 SDDKLTWNIYTLN
-759 KKDSATEGYTT
+759 KKDSTTEGYTT

-782 PPKGPTRAEAGTIK
+782 APQGPTRTEAGTLK

-802 YLWRDQSERLTERLG
+802 YLWRDQSERLTKRLG

-829 TRMSNSSISG
+829 TKMSNSSISG

-921 SKSGSYADYVL
+921 SQSGSYADYVL

-944 GVNGS
+944 GANGS

-961 GHRLENDHGLF
+961 GWRLKNDRGLF
-972 VTPNA
+972 VAPNA
-977 QLMLG
+977 QLTLG
-982 RLYNKTFTTSNGVHV
+982 RLYNKAFTTSNGVHV

-1010 VDVGQTLGDQSQVY
+1010 VDVGQNIGEQSQVY
-1024 AKVRYNTELGDRV
+1024 AKLRYNTELGDRV
-1037 SAAFYKNDASAFC
+1037 SAAFYQGDASSFC
-1050 NGDSNGSWWE
+1050 SGDSNGSWWE

>member
-27 AGEVYADEE
+27 AGEVYAAEC
-36 FYYQGSDLATADGK
+36 YYYGSDLATDDST
-50 TTWNDDTQTATLHA
+50 TTWDDETKTATLHA
-64 DRSINSN
+64 DRSINRAFN
-71 LNWSYYT
+71 YSYN
-78 FGINSHSF
+78 FGSQTH
-86 SDGIH
+86 
-91 DHLGTGQFASLGTT
+91 TEGQFVSLAGY
-105 KNINPYDY
+105 NP
-113 YDVNFSN
+113 
-120 NSYTVAGE
+120 YTVAGATGKE
-128 LDVKNV
+128 KLTLYGDIMSVRDNNLTVKNL
-134 DGKEIITPM
+134 DTLQIT
-143 HNLTLSGDIIATLNN
+143 N
-158 KLAVQNLAK
+158 
-167 LEITKGTYG
+167 GTYG
-176 LDVTYGY
+176 LDASFGNDRGPVFTNPNN
-183 KTGTETGTEIANGG
+183 NGG
-197 LYLSNI
+197 IHLSNI
-203 KNVDISGTVSAIY
+203 KTVDISGTVSAIY
-216 SDARGNVSLSNIGTL
+216 GDAMAKVELKDIDNLNLTSNI
-231 KLASNINRVSEHKGS
+231 KRVADYSKYLTATADYTIYCDYGS
-246 LPATED
+246 LVD
-252 NTITCHYG
+252 I
-260 SIVNINAKDT
+260 SAKNT
-270 TITSTGRAIL
+270 TITSTGQAI
-280 ATAHNVDNIN
+280 TAAAHSAADIN
-290 VLETS
+290 KMENAALET
-295 WGTDTPWPQV
+295 DYPLPV
-305 NINSDTLT
+305 INIKSDTLT
-313 IKAATSGPT
+313 IAAATSGPT
-322 AAAVYSDTG
+322 AAAVYSDAG
-331 AIVNLGSA
+331 ATINLGSA
-339 DKKIKILKFDQYQD
+339 DKKIKQLTFVKDA
-353 EQGKKI
+353 G
-359 YANMNL
+359 ANMNL
-365 YSNGY
+365 YSDGY
-370 IYEENNANRYNRY
+370 IYEDKDHSRYDRY
-383 SGTIAAGKTADD
+383 SDTIADGKTADD

-420 ARNNALINVN
+420 ARNNALINVH
-430 ADNAVIN
+430 ADNSVIN
-437 NNYGNVATVSSS
+437 NNYGNLATVSSS
-449 GGSTVTLTSD
+449 GGSTVTIEGD
-459 DLTITNHNTNYLK
+459 DLTITNRNTHYLK
-472 DADVIDAKDAKVA
+472 DANVIDAKDAKVA

-499 VEDYSGTVDKA
+499 VEDYGGTVDKA

-531 KPGTAAGN
+531 KPATAAGN

-573 SAAGQNGN
+573 SAAKQDSN
-581 AAGRQAARST
+581 ATGRQAGRST
-591 LTGAILDAASTAT
+591 LTGAILDAASTAEN
-604 GFSFSN
+604 FSFSDTS
-610 ANFSEKG
+610 FSTKG
-617 TNLTMNSAAWNVT
+617 TNLKMKDATWNVT

-636 NVVMDGNSIIDLTQ
+636 NVEMDLTADS
-650 RNEATTVDMAG
+650 EAKTVDMTG
-661 SSTHDHNFQKLKINN
+661 SSIINLAHDHGFQKLKINN
-676 LSGNGTIKID
+676 LSGSGTIRMD
-686 YDDSRTSTDGSTAD
+686 YDDSKTSTDGSTTD

-715 NEVNGAAKLTGKAE
+715 NEVTGATSLTGNAE

-734 SVVNEKGDFKAA
+734 SVVNESGDFKAA

-759 KKDSATEGYTT
+759 SKESTTEGYKT
-770 DWYLAKNTNPTP
+770 DWYLTKNTNPTP
-782 PPKGPTRAEAGTIK
+782 APKDPTRDEAGTIK
-796 AHNMSY
+796 AHNMNY
-802 YLWRDQSERLTERLG
+802 YLWRDQSERLTKRLG

-864 QLTAADAKKTRD
+864 QLTTADAKKTRD

-921 SKSGSYADYVL
+921 SQSGSYADYVL

-961 GHRLENDHGLF
+961 GCRLENDHGLF

-977 QLMLG
+977 QFTLG
-982 RLYNKTFTTSNGVHV
+982 RLYNKAFTTSNGVHV
-997 ANDHLNSAILSMG
+997 ASDHLNSAILSMG
-1010 VDVGQTLGDQSQVY
+1010 VDVGQTLGEQSQVY

>member
-27 AGEVYADEE
+27 AGEVYADDCY
-36 FYYQGSDLATADGK
+36 FSGSDMYNDG
-50 TTWNDDTQTATLHA
+50 TTNWDEETQTATLTDNKTVGFLYHYSKTWGSQSA
-64 DRSINSN
+64 NNDKQGQCAS
-71 LNWSYYT
+71 LVSYY
-78 FGINSHSF
+78 
-86 SDGIH
+86 
-91 DHLGTGQFASLGTT
+91 
-105 KNINPYDY
+105 NPYNVVGAD
-113 YDVNFSN
+113 NKLIKF
-120 NSYTVAGE
+120 E
-128 LDVKNV
+128 L
-134 DGKEIITPM
+134 G
-143 HNLTLSGDIIATLNN
+143 GDIIAIQNN
-158 KLAVQNLAK
+158 KLTVDK
-167 LEITKGTYG
+167 LDTLTITNGTYG
-176 LDVTYGY
+176 LFANYGY
-183 KTGTETGTEIANGG
+183 KTETDTGKGG

-203 KNVDISGTVSAIY
+203 KNVDISGTLSAIY
-216 SDARGNVSLSNIGTL
+216 SDVKGNVTLSNIGTL
-231 KLASNINRVSEHKGS
+231 NLKSDFTHALEDYGKN
-246 LPATED
+246 LTATED
-252 NTITCHYG
+252 NTIICDYG

-499 VEDYSGTVDKA
+499 VEDYGGTVDKA

-676 LSGNGTIKID
+676 LSGSGTIKMD

-829 TRMSNSSISG
+829 TKMSNSSISG

-864 QLTAADAKKTRD
+864 RLTAADAKKTRD

-887 SSSMNGYQVSDALQV
+887 SSSMNGYQVNDTLQV

-944 GVNGS
+944 GVNDS

-961 GHRLENDHGLF
+961 GCRLENDHGLF

-977 QLMLG
+977 QFTLG
-982 RLYNKTFTTSNGVHV
+982 RLYNKAFTTSNGVHV
-997 ANDHLNSAILSMG
+997 ASDHLNSAILSMG

-1085 GFSKDWSWRIGAR
+1085 GFSKDLSWRIGAR

>member
-27 AGEVYADEE
+27 AGEVYADDCY
-36 FYYQGSDLATADGK
+36 FSGSDMYNDG
-50 TTWNDDTQTATLHA
+50 TTNWDEETQTATLTDNKTVGFLYHYSKTWGSQSA
-64 DRSINSN
+64 NNDKQGQCAS
-71 LNWSYYT
+71 LVSYY
-78 FGINSHSF
+78 
-86 SDGIH
+86 
-91 DHLGTGQFASLGTT
+91 
-105 KNINPYDY
+105 NPYNVVGAD
-113 YDVNFSN
+113 NKLIKF
-120 NSYTVAGE
+120 E
-128 LDVKNV
+128 L
-134 DGKEIITPM
+134 G
-143 HNLTLSGDIIATLNN
+143 GDIIAIQNN
-158 KLAVQNLAK
+158 KLTVDK
-167 LEITKGTYG
+167 LDTLTITNGTYG
-176 LDVTYGY
+176 LFANYGY
-183 KTGTETGTEIANGG
+183 KTETDTGKGG

-203 KNVDISGTVSAIY
+203 KNVDISGTLSAIY
-216 SDARGNVSLSNIGTL
+216 SDVKGNVTLSNIGTL
-231 KLASNINRVSEHKGS
+231 NLKSDFTHALEDYGKN
-246 LPATED
+246 LTATED
-252 NTITCHYG
+252 NTIICDYG

-359 YANMNL
+359 YANMNR

-499 VEDYSGTVDKA
+499 VEDYGGTVDKA

-676 LSGNGTIKID
+676 LSGNGTIKMD

-700 KLFINNHSGTHCLYL
+700 KLFINNHSGTHYLYL
-715 NEVNGAAKLTGKAE
+715 NEVNGVATLTGSAE
-729 DTVLV
+729 NTVLV
-734 SVVNEKGDFKAA
+734 SVVHENGDFKAA
-746 SDDNLTWNIYALN
+746 SDDNLSWNIYELN
-759 KKDSATEGYTT
+759 KKQSTTTGYNI

-829 TRMSNSSISG
+829 TKMSNSSISG

-864 QLTAADAKKTRD
+864 RLTAADAKKTRD

-887 SSSMNGYQVSDALQV
+887 SSSMNGYQVNDTLQV

-921 SKSGSYADYVL
+921 SQSGSYADYVL

-961 GHRLENDHGLF
+961 GCRLENDHGLF

-977 QLMLG
+977 QFTLG
-982 RLYNKTFTTSNGVHV
+982 RLYNKAFTTSNGVHV
-997 ANDHLNSAILSMG
+997 ASDHLNSAILSMG

>member
-27 AGEVYADEE
+27 PGEAEAAE
-36 FYYQGSDLATADGK
+36 YYYYGWDMATDDGT
-50 TTWNDDTQTATLHA
+50 TTWDDETQTATLHT
-64 DRSINSN
+64 DRNIYRIFTYSSN
-71 LNWSYYT
+71 LGLT
-78 FGINSHSF
+78 
-86 SDGIH
+86 
-91 DHLGTGQFASLGTT
+91 TQPEVQFASLGTT
-105 KNINPYDY
+105 IFTNSGWQWNS
-113 YDVNFSN
+113 YDVVGATKSE
-120 NSYTVAGE
+120 T
-128 LDVKNV
+128 
-134 DGKEIITPM
+134 
-143 HNLTLSGDIIATLNN
+143 LTLYGDIIATQTK
-158 KLAVQNLAK
+158 KLSVHDLDT
-167 LEITKGTYG
+167 LRITNGTYG
-176 LDVTYGY
+176 LEANEGN
-183 KTGTETGTEIANGG
+183 KTINTNGG
-197 LYLSNI
+197 LCISNI
-203 KNVDISGTVSAIY
+203 RDIDISGTVSAIY
-216 SDARGNVSLSNIGTL
+216 SDVRGKVELNNIGTL
-231 KLASNINRVSEHKGS
+231 KLASNINRVSEYEGH
-246 LPATED
+246 LTATED
-252 NTITCHYG
+252 NTITCDYG
-260 SIVNINAKDT
+260 SIVNIDAQNT

-280 ATAHNVDNIN
+280 ATAHSVNNIN
-290 VLETS
+290 HLEEAI
-295 WGTDTPWPQV
+295 WETDTPWPQV
-305 NINSDTLT
+305 NINSETLT

-331 AIVNLGSA
+331 AIINLGSA
-339 DKKIKILKFDQYQD
+339 DKKIQQLTFVKDA
-353 EQGKKI
+353 G
-359 YANMNL
+359 ANMNL
-365 YSNGY
+365 YSSSY
-370 IYEENNANRYNRY
+370 IYKLEKTGTYDRY
-383 SGTIAAGKTADD
+383 SDTIPTVNYKQEN
-395 YILHQSQINVY
+395 LHQSQINVY

-437 NNYGNVATVSSS
+437 SNYGNVATVSSS
-449 GGSTVTLTSD
+449 GGSTITLTGD
-459 DLTITNHNTNYLK
+459 DLAITNHNTNYLN
-472 DADVIDAKDAKVA
+472 DANVVAAKKAKVA
-485 IGSGGVV
+485 IGSGGIV

-499 VEDYSGTVDKA
+499 VEDYGGTVDNA
-510 GDIIINANKKLT
+510 GDLIINANKKLT

-531 KPGTAAGN
+531 QSATAAGN

-560 NNGNEVHLSLGDG
+560 NKGNEVHLTLGDG
-573 SAAGQNGN
+573 SAAGQNGST
-581 AAGRQAARST
+581 AGRQAGRST
-591 LTGAILDAASTAT
+591 LTGTILDAASTAAN
-604 GFSFSN
+604 FSFSDTS
-610 ANFSEKG
+610 FSEKG
-617 TNLTMNSAAWNVT
+617 TNLKMNSATWNVT

-636 NVVMDGNSIIDLTQ
+636 KVEMTGSSIIDLTQ

-676 LSGNGTIKID
+676 LTGSGTIKMD
-686 YDDSRTSTDGSTAD
+686 YDDSKTSTDGSTAD

-715 NEVNGAAKLTGKAE
+715 NEVNGAATLTGNAE

-734 SVVNEKGDFKAA
+734 SVVHENGNFQAA
-746 SDDNLTWNIYALN
+746 SDDKLTWNIYALN
-759 KKDSATEGYTT
+759 KKDSTTEGYTT

-782 PPKGPTRAEAGTIK
+782 APQGPTRAEAGTLK

-802 YLWRDQSERLTERLG
+802 YLWRDQSERLTKRLG

-829 TRMSNSSISG
+829 TKMSNSSISD

-853 IGYDFKHNSDE
+853 IGYDFKHNSDK
-864 QLTAADAKKTRD
+864 QLTATDAKKTRD

-921 SKSGSYADYVL
+921 SQSGSYADYVL

-944 GVNGS
+944 GANGS

-961 GHRLENDHGLF
+961 GWHLENDRGLF
-972 VTPNA
+972 VAPNA
-977 QLMLG
+977 QLTLG
-982 RLYNKTFTTSNGVHV
+982 RLYNKAFTTSNGVHV

-1085 GFSKDWSWRIGAR
+1085 GFSKDWS
-1098 FDF
+1098 

>member
-1 MRNYLHQRSKSLLA
+1 MKNYLHQRSKSLLA

-27 AGEVYADEE
+27 AGEVYAATTEE
-36 FYYQGSDLATADGK
+36 FYYQGSDLATNDRT
-50 TTWNDDTQTATLHA
+50 TTWDEDKKIATLHA
-64 DRSINSN
+64 DRSISST
-71 LNWSYYT
+71 LEWSYYT
-78 FGINSHSF
+78 FGINSHPF
-86 SDGIH
+86 PGYE
-91 DHLGTGQFASLGTT
+91 HLGTGQFASLGTT
-105 KNINPYDY
+105 KYFD
-113 YDVNFSN
+113 SH
-120 NSYTVAGE
+120 SYTVAGE
-128 LDVKNV
+128 QKSQNP
-134 DGKEIITPM
+134 KI
-143 HNLTLSGDIIATLNN
+143 NLTLSGDIIATLNN
-158 KLAVQNLAK
+158 KLTVQNLAK

-176 LDVTYGY
+176 LDATYGY
-183 KTGTETGTEIANGG
+183 KTGGDETESYGG
-197 LYLSNI
+197 LYLDNI
-203 KNVDISGTVSAIY
+203 TEVDISGTVSAIH
-216 SDARGNVSLSNIGTL
+216 SDARGNVTLNNVGTL
-231 KLASNINRVSEHKGS
+231 KLASDINRVSEHKGS

-252 NTITCHYG
+252 NTITCYYG
-260 SIVNINAKDT
+260 SIVNINATNT

-280 ATAHNVDNIN
+280 ATAHSVDNIN
-290 VLETS
+290 HLEQ
-295 WGTDTPWPQV
+295 GIYETDTPWPQV
-305 NINSDTLT
+305 NINSNTLT
-313 IKAATSGPT
+313 IAAATKGTT

-331 AIVNLGSA
+331 AIINLGSA
-339 DKKIKILKFDQYQD
+339 DKEITTLKFDQYQD
-353 EQGKKI
+353 EQGKKN

-365 YSNGY
+365 YSSSY
-370 IYEENNANRYNRY
+370 IYEEKNTNRDNRY
-383 SGTIAAGKTADD
+383 SDSIAAGKTADD

-406 AENAEF
+406 AKDAEF

-430 ADNAVIN
+430 ADNAAIN
-437 NNYGNVATVSSS
+437 SNYGNVATVSSS
-449 GGSTVTLTSD
+449 GGSTVTLESD

-472 DADVIDAKDAKVA
+472 DAQVIDAKDAKVA

-499 VEDYSGTVDKA
+499 VEDYVGTIDRA
-510 GDIIINANKKLT
+510 GDIVITANKKLT
-522 VDGNIIIDA
+522 IDGNIIIDA
-531 KPGTAAGN
+531 KPQAAGN

-560 NNGNEVHLSLGDG
+560 DKGNEVYLTLGDG
-573 SAAGQNGN
+573 SAASQNGN
-581 AAGRQAARST
+581 TAGRQAGRST
-591 LTGAILDAASTAT
+591 LTGAILDTASTAAD
-604 GFSFSN
+604 FSFSD
-610 ANFSEKG
+610 ANFSAKG
-617 TNLTMNSAAWNVT
+617 TNLNMKDATWNVT

-636 NVVMDGNSIIDLTQ
+636 KVEMAGNSIIDLTQ
-650 RNEATTVDMAG
+650 RSETATVDMAG
-661 SSTHDHNFQKLKINN
+661 SSTIGRTHDHDFQKLKINN
-676 LSGNGTIKID
+676 LSGSGTIRMD
-686 YDDSRTSTDGSTAD
+686 YDDSQSSTDGSTAD
-700 KLFINNHSGTHCLYL
+700 KLFINNHNGTHCLYL
-715 NEVNGAAKLTGKAE
+715 NEVNGSTTLTGNAE
-729 DTVLV
+729 GTVLV
-734 SVVNEKGDFKAA
+734 SVINESGDFKAA
-746 SDDNLTWNIYALN
+746 SDDNLTWNIYELN
-759 KKDSATEGYTT
+759 KKESTTTGYTT

-782 PPKGPTRAEAGTIK
+782 STQGPTRAEAATLK

-802 YLWRDQSERLTERLG
+802 YLWRDQSERLTKRLG

-829 TRMSNSSISG
+829 TKMSNSDISG

-853 IGYDFKHNSDE
+853 IGYDFKHNSDKH
-864 QLTAADAKKTRD
+864 LTAADTNKTRD

-887 SSSMNGYQVSDALQV
+887 SSSMDGYKVSDALQV

-921 SKSGSYADYVL
+921 SQSGSYADYVL

-944 GVNGS
+944 GINGS

-961 GHRLENDHGLF
+961 GCRLENNHGLF

-977 QLMLG
+977 QFTLG
-982 RLYNKTFTTSNGVHV
+982 RLYNKAFTTSNGVHV
-997 ANDHLNSAILSMG
+997 ASDHLNSAILSMG

-1037 SAAFYKNDASAFC
+1037 SAAFYQGDASAFC

>member
-1 MRNYLHQRSKSLLA
+1 MKNYLQQRSKSLLA

-27 AGEVYADEE
+27 AGEVYAAEC
-36 FYYQGSDLATADGK
+36 YYYGSDLATDDST
-50 TTWNDDTQTATLHA
+50 TTWDDETQTATLHA
-64 DRSINSN
+64 DRSIDRAFNYSCN
-71 LNWSYYT
+71 
-78 FGINSHSF
+78 FGSQSH
-86 SDGIH
+86 
-91 DHLGTGQFASLGTT
+91 TEGQFVSLAGF
-105 KNINPYDY
+105 NP
-113 YDVNFSN
+113 
-120 NSYTVAGE
+120 YTVAGATGKE
-128 LDVKNV
+128 KLTLYGDIMSVTHNNVTVKNL
-134 DGKEIITPM
+134 DTLQIT
-143 HNLTLSGDIIATLNN
+143 N
-158 KLAVQNLAK
+158 
-167 LEITKGTYG
+167 GTYG
-176 LDVTYGY
+176 LDASFGNDRGPVFTNPNN
-183 KTGTETGTEIANGG
+183 NGG
-197 LYLSNI
+197 IHLSNI
-203 KNVDISGTVSAIY
+203 KTVDISGTVSAIY
-216 SDARGNVSLSNIGTL
+216 SDAMAKVELKDIDNLNLTSNI
-231 KLASNINRVSEHKGS
+231 KRVADYGKY
-246 LPATED
+246 LTATED
-252 NTITCHYG
+252 NTIYCDYG
-260 SIVNINAKDT
+260 SLVDISAKNT
-270 TITSTGRAIL
+270 TITSTGQAIT
-280 ATAHNVDNIN
+280 AAAHNAAYINKMENASWETDYPLPVINIK
-290 VLETS
+290 
-295 WGTDTPWPQV
+295 
-305 NINSDTLT
+305 SDTLT
-313 IKAATSGPT
+313 IAAATSGPT
-322 AAAVYSDTG
+322 ATAVYSDAG
-331 AIVNLGSA
+331 ATINLGSA
-339 DKKIKILKFDQYQD
+339 DKKIKQLTFVQD
-353 EQGKKI
+353 AG
-359 YANMNL
+359 ANMNL
-365 YSNGY
+365 YSDGY
-370 IYEENNANRYNRY
+370 IYEDKDHSRYDRY
-383 SGTIAAGKTADD
+383 SDTIAAGKTADD

-406 AENAEF
+406 AAYAEF

-420 ARNNALINVN
+420 ARKNALINVH
-430 ADNAVIN
+430 ADNSVIN
-437 NNYGNVATVSSS
+437 NNYGNLATVSSS
-449 GGSTVTLTSD
+449 GGSTVTIEGD
-459 DLTITNHNTNYLK
+459 NLTITNRNTHYLK
-472 DADVIDAKDAKVA
+472 DGNVIDAKDAKVA

-499 VEDYSGTVDKA
+499 VEDYGGTVDRA
-510 GDIIINANKKLT
+510 GDIVITANEKLT

-531 KPGTAAGN
+531 NPQAAGN

-573 SAAGQNGN
+573 SAAGQNSN
-581 AAGRQAARST
+581 AAGRQAVRST
-591 LTGAILDAASTAT
+591 LTGAILDAASTAA
-604 GFSFSN
+604 GFSFSDTS
-610 ANFSEKG
+610 FSTKG
-617 TNLTMNSAAWNVT
+617 TNLKMKDATWKVT

-636 NVVMDGNSIIDLTQ
+636 KVDMADSSIIDLTQ

-661 SSTHDHNFQKLKINN
+661 SSTLDNNFQKLKINN
-676 LSGNGTIKID
+676 LSGNGTIRMD
-686 YDDSRTSTDGSTAD
+686 YDDSQTSTDGSTAD

-715 NEVNGAAKLTGKAE
+715 NEVNGATSLTGNAK

-734 SVVNEKGDFKAA
+734 SVVNENGDFKAA

-759 KKDSATEGYTT
+759 SKESTAEGYKT
-770 DWYLAKNTNPTP
+770 DWYLTKNTNPTP
-782 PPKGPTRAEAGTIK
+782 ATQGPTRAEAATLK

-802 YLWRDQSERLTERLG
+802 YLWRDQSERLTKRLG

-864 QLTAADAKKTRD
+864 QLTTADAKKTRD

-887 SSSMNGYQVSDALQV
+887 SSSMNGYKVNDALQV

-921 SKSGSYADYVL
+921 SQSGSYADYVL

-961 GHRLENDHGLF
+961 GCRLENDHGLF

-977 QLMLG
+977 QFTLG
-982 RLYNKTFTTSNGVHV
+982 RLYNKAFTTSNGVHV
-997 ANDHLNSAILSMG
+997 ASDHLNSAILSMG

-1037 SAAFYKNDASAFC
+1037 SAAFYKGDNSAFC